1 MRSISDIG
9 SGGFRRRV
17 WTAFLLAA
25 WSSLLGGQI
34 AAEEP
39 AYDRNGPYL
48 ALAGTFGVPLR
59 LDEAVDT
66 TLPDPTP
73 TREIAI
79 EGVDAEGS
87 IGFHA
92 RAGYRFHSRAAA
104 EIHFEYL
111 DEFNVTARDGQ
122 RPEPLANASII
133 SVEAWTL
140 TADLKAFLL
149 TGRVQP
155 YGVLGLGL
163 MDSRTKPTSVGGVEG
178 QETPV
183 VADAPEGQAFV
194 GRMGVGLDMY
204 LSPHFLVSVDATYVL
219 PAGSLQDLQYL
230 SFGWGFQYRF

>member
-1 MRSISDIG
+1 VRI
-9 SGGFRRRV
+9 
-17 WTAFLLAA
+17 AFLLAA

-34 AAEEP
+34 AAEAP
-39 AYDRNGPYL
+39 AYDRHGPYL
-48 ALAGTFGVPLR
+48 GLAGTFGVPLR
-59 LDEAVDT
+59 LAEAVDT
-66 TLPDPTP
+66 TLPDPRP
-73 TREIAI
+73 GRVIAI
-79 EGVDAEGS
+79 EGVDAESS
-87 IGFHA
+87 IGYHA
-92 RAGYRFHSRAAA
+92 RVGYRFHSRAAA

-122 RPEPLANASII
+122 RPEPTANASIL

-163 MDSRTKPTSVGGVEG
+163 MDSRTEPTSGG
-178 QETPV
+178 
-183 VADAPEGQAFV
+183 GQAFV
-194 GRMGVGLDMY
+194 GRMGAGLDLY
-204 LSPHFLVSVDATYVL
+204 LSPHFAVSVDVTYVL